1 MKNSL
6 FRMFFSICLLVLL
19 FSISYPYHPYLEHA
33 NEEILVSDN
42 EFVSTNNIN
51 YVENEMVKKE
61 ADSKYTSDNND
72 FSTLDDVKK
81 MIGVE
86 NILEEKKNK
95 HPPIT
100 VAVLDSGIYP
110 HQDLTSPDNRIV
122 AFKDMV
128 NGLEEPYT
136 NKTL

>member
-1 MKNSL
+1 MMIPKAIFVKFCNHFKIKSF
-6 FRMFFSICLLVLL
+6 FRNHTPLRLG
-19 FSISYPYHPYLEHA
+19 
-33 NEEILVSDN
+33 
-42 EFVSTNNIN
+42 
-51 YVENEMVKKE
+51 NEMVKKE

-86 NILEEKKNK
+86 NILEEKQKNK